1 MCVGV
6 ASSPPH
12 SARPAGF
19 ILLILLLSVHLYKIV
34 SFTATKILV
43 RLGVGRSWP
52 QGFGPKEGEEG
63 NFFRLEQLML
73 LSLQILDNLYIYRK
87 DLEYRSYRLILW
99 NSMKMSRNFV
109 EVFVSKIVADIF
121 YDKSFYIQI
130 VTVYVHIETS
140 FFIKELVLKV
150 LWITN
155 FSDG

>member
-1 MCVGV
+1 
-6 ASSPPH
+6 
-12 SARPAGF
+12 
-19 ILLILLLSVHLYKIV
+19 
-34 SFTATKILV
+34 
-43 RLGVGRSWP
+43 
-52 QGFGPKEGEEG
+52 
-63 NFFRLEQLML
+63 ML

>member
-1 MCVGV
+1 
-6 ASSPPH
+6 
-12 SARPAGF
+12 
-19 ILLILLLSVHLYKIV
+19 
-34 SFTATKILV
+34 
-43 RLGVGRSWP
+43 
-52 QGFGPKEGEEG
+52 
-63 NFFRLEQLML
+63 ML
-73 LSLQILDNLYIYRK
+73 PSLQILDNLYIYRK
-87 DLEYRSYRLILW
+87 DLEYMSYRLILW